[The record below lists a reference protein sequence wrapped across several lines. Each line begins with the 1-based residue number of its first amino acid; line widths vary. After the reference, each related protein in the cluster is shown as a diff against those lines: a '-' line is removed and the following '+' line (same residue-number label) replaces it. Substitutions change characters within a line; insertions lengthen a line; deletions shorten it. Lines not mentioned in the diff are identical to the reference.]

1 MERLNAYV
9 VKEVKEGRETR
20 SVFLK
25 VGAAFANKD
34 GQGYSVLLDVVPQS
48 VNGAP
53 WDGKLVL
60 RVPKEVQEAQED
72 QPEAAEFMAT
82 R

>member
-9 VKEVKEGRETR
+9 VKEVGKGRELK
-20 SVFLK
+20 SVFIK
-25 VGAAFANKD
+25 VGAAFANND

-48 VNGAP
+48 VNGVP

-60 RVPKEVQEAQED
+60 RVPKEVQEAQDD
-72 QPEAAEFMAT
+72 QPEAAEFVAT